1 MAAAKVVLSY
11 LASKLDG
18 ACEEV
23 GTVAHDYLANAVRV
37 IFTSDDEIRIFARV
51 EAPQLRD

>member
-11 LASKLDG
+11 LASELDG

-23 GTVAHDYLANAVRV
+23 GTVAHDDFVNAVRV

-51 EAPQLRD
+51 KAPQICD